1 MARHPLNGLS
11 RREREIM
18 DVLFRGE
25 KLSAAEIRDAMQDA
39 PSYSAVRAML
49 RTLEDKG
56 HIRHEEEGLRY
67 VYFPIAAKAGMA
79 KSAVAHLRHTFFKGS
94 AENAVAALLDVS
106 AGNLSKDELDRMAQ
120 MIENARKEGR

>member
-25 KLSAAEIRDAMQDA
+25 KLSAAEIREALQEA
-39 PSYSAVRAML
+39 PSYSAVRALL

-67 VYFPIAAKAGMA
+67 VYFPVAAKEGMA
-79 KSAVAHLRHTFFKGS
+79 KSAVVHLLHTFFKGS
-94 AENAVAALLDVS
+94 AESAVAALLDVS

-120 MIENARKEGR
+120 MIDNARKEGR

>member
-25 KLSAAEIRDAMQDA
+25 KLSAAEIRDALQDA

-67 VYFPIAAKAGMA
+67 VYLPIAPREGMA
-79 KSAVAHLRHTFFKGS
+79 KSAVAHLLQTFFKGS
-94 AENAVAALLDVS
+94 AESAVAALLDVS
-106 AGNLSKDELDRMAQ
+106 AGNLSKGELDRMAQ
-120 MIENARKEGR
+120 MIDNARKEGR

>member
-25 KLSAAEIRDAMQDA
+25 KLSAAEIRDSMQDA

-67 VYFPIAAKAGMA
+67 VYFPIAAKEGMA
-79 KSAVAHLRHTFFKGS
+79 KSAVAHLLHTFFKGS